1 MSYAIA
7 LKQEEQYRT
16 YILSDED
23 QQSRLEIVPERGG
36 IATRW
41 CIQGQEI
48 FDMDWERFQYPDKS
62 VRGGIPILF
71 PICGNLPDDHFH
83 HQGETYLLKRHGFA
97 RDLPWNVTD
106 QTAENDAA
114 LTLTLKSDDQT
125 RAVYPFDF
133 EVTFTYRL
141 NGNTLTLDQTYRNH
155 SQNPM
160 PFSTG
165 LHPYFSVANKNQ
177 IQLDIPASQYQDNV
191 NQGTYDYEGRFD
203 LTQDEIDAQLRPLSR
218 QVTSLALPERGYK
231 IKLSFSPE
239 YTTAVFWTVK
249 GKDFACLEPWTAPRN
264 ALNTGEDLLVI
275 PPWESKDL
283 QVVFEIEPLSANA

>member
-7 LKQEEQYRT
+7 LKQEESYRT

-23 QQSRLEIVPERGG
+23 QQSRLEVVPERGA
-36 IATRW
+36 IVTSW
-41 CIQGQEI
+41 SIQGQEI
-48 FDMDWERFQYPDKS
+48 FYMDWERFQDPDKS

-71 PICGNLPDDHFH
+71 PICGDLPEDRYAHEG
-83 HQGETYLLKRHGFA
+83 QTYFLKRHGFA
-97 RDLPWNVTD
+97 RDLSWEVSD
-106 QTAENDAA
+106 QEAENDAA
-114 LTLTLKSDDQT
+114 LTLVLKSNEET

-133 EVTFTYRL
+133 ELTFTYRL
-141 NGNTLTLDQTYRNH
+141 KGNTLTLDQNYRNY
-155 SQNPM
+155 SNQPM

-165 LHPYFSVANKNQ
+165 LHPYFWVADKGQ
-177 IQLDIPASQYQDNV
+177 IQLDIPASQYKDNV
-191 NQGTYDYEGRFD
+191 TQGTYDYQGKFD
-203 LTQDEIDAQLRPLSR
+203 LNRDEIDAQLRPLSR
-218 QVTSLALPERGYK
+218 QVTALSLPERGFA

-249 GKDFACLEPWTAPRN
+249 GKEYACLEPWTAPRN

-283 QVVFEIEPLSANA
+283 QVVFEIA

>member
-7 LKQEEQYRT
+7 LKQEESYRT

-23 QQSRLEIVPERGG
+23 QQSRLEIIPERGA
-36 IATRW
+36 IVTSWR
-41 CIQGQEI
+41 IQGQEI
-48 FDMDWERFQYPDKS
+48 FYMDWERFQDPDQS

-71 PICGNLPDDHFH
+71 PICGDLPEDRYAHDG
-83 HQGETYLLKRHGFA
+83 QTYFLKRHGFA
-97 RDLPWNVTD
+97 RDLAWEVSAQEAD
-106 QTAENDAA
+106 NDAA
-114 LTLTLKSDDQT
+114 LTLVLKSNDET

-133 EVTFTYRL
+133 ELTFTYRL
-141 NGNTLTLDQTYRNH
+141 KGNTLTLDQTYRNY
-155 SQNPM
+155 SNQPM

-165 LHPYFSVANKNQ
+165 LHPYFWVMDKSQ
-177 IQLDIPASQYQDNV
+177 IELDIPASQYKDNV
-191 NQGTYDYEGRFD
+191 TQGTDDYQGQFNLDR
-203 LTQDEIDAQLRPLSR
+203 DEIDAQLRPLSR
-218 QVTSLALPERGYK
+218 QVTVLGLPERGFK

-249 GKDFACLEPWTAPRN
+249 GKEYACLEPWTAPRN

-283 QVVFEIEPLSANA
+283 QVVFEIV